1 MRKWKYRTMVLRDLS
16 IAESKL
22 NAEGEK
28 GWELVSVCLID
39 SNTARAF
46 FKTPVPGEGESDRAP
61 LVAHATDE
69 MALDG
74 QTPF

>member
-28 GWELVSVCLID
+28 GWELVSMCLMD

-46 FKTPVPGEGESDRAP
+46 FKAPIEEDQQQAAIATETGLEGHS
-61 LVAHATDE
+61 
-69 MALDG
+69 
-74 QTPF
+74 PF

>member
-1 MRKWKYRTMVLRDLS
+1 MRKWKYRSMVLRDLS

-28 GWELVSVCLID
+28 GWELVTVCLLD

-46 FKTPVPGEGESDRAP
+46 FKMPDTSDESQDAD
-61 LVAHATDE
+61 LGSETAFATE
-69 MALDG
+69 
-74 QTPF
+74 TPF

>member
-28 GWELVSVCLID
+28 GWELVAVCLLD

-46 FKTPVPGEGESDRAP
+46 FKMPDLSQETAESEILAGESAFD
-61 LVAHATDE
+61 T
-69 MALDG
+69 

>member
-28 GWELVSVCLID
+28 GWELVAVCLID

-46 FKTPVPGEGESDRAP
+46 FKAPVAWEGDTAGDIPHAAP
-61 LVAHATDE
+61 ET
-69 MALDG
+69 ALDG
-74 QTPF
+74 QSPF

>member
-1 MRKWKYRTMVLRDLS
+1 MRKWKYRTLVLRDLS

-46 FKTPVPGEGESDRAP
+46 FKAPEGTELPPADDFASDS
-61 LVAHATDE
+61 
-69 MALDG
+69 ALAS
-74 QTPF
+74 QSPF

>member
-1 MRKWKYRTMVLRDLS
+1 MTQWRYHTMLLRDLS

-46 FKTPVPGEGESDRAP
+46 FKMPVEEDTAVVAERAA
-61 LVAHATDE
+61 VA
-69 MALDG
+69 
-74 QTPF
+74 QSPFGS

>member
-1 MRKWKYRTMVLRDLS
+1 MRKWKYHTMVLRDLS

-28 GWELVSVCLID
+28 GWELVSVCLVD

-46 FKTPVPGEGESDRAP
+46 FKAPEGGDSAVPLRPADDAI
-61 LVAHATDE
+61 
-69 MALDG
+69 LDG
-74 QTPF
+74 QSPF

>member
-22 NAEGEK
+22 NVEGEK
-28 GWELVSVCLID
+28 GWELVSVCLVD

-46 FKTPVPGEGESDRAP
+46 FKAPEGAEEHTPP
-61 LVAHATDE
+61 TDFGPDA
-69 MALDG
+69 ALAG
-74 QTPF
+74 QSPF